1 MYIRF
6 FLLCFFLL
14 SYFVGNSADISIF
27 PTPQKVIFTGK
38 TFSLEGTFWIKEKNT
53 DPYLRQLLS
62 EILPLQKEKKGC
74 SPRIYFGQIKDR
86 QIKLFRAEIP
96 EI

>member
-6 FLLCFFLL
+6 FLFCFFLL

-38 TFSLEGTFWIKEKNT
+38 TFSLEGTF
-53 DPYLRQLLS
+53 
-62 EILPLQKEKKGC
+62 G
-74 SPRIYFGQIKDR
+74 
-86 QIKLFRAEIP
+86 
-96 EI
+96 